1 MLSKFG
7 SWMIRVDAILTQTA
21 GVDSNDL
28 ADWTYHDA
36 FDDEM
41 PPEEAAEEVL
51 VANGWDA

>member
-7 SWMIRVDAILTQTA
+7 SWMLMVDAILSQTA

-28 ADWTYHDA
+28 SDWTYRDA

-41 PPEEAAEEVL
+41 SPEEAAKEVL
-51 VANGWDA
+51 VENGWEL

>member
-7 SWMIRVDAILTQTA
+7 SWMLMVDAVLLQTA

-28 ADWTYHDA
+28 SDWTYRDA

-41 PPEEAAEEVL
+41 PPEEAAEEAL
-51 VANGWDA
+51 VENGWEL